1 MRGWWPLPVLV
12 AAALLFAWVDRD
24 SGLRTWWQLRQDLG
38 EANRRIEALREDVE
52 SRRRDTVALE
62 ENDFA
67 IERAIRERLEYT
79 RRGETLVKLR
89 GSHASHRFY

>member
-1 MRGWWPLPVLV
+1 LPVLV
-12 AAALLFAWVDRD
+12 AAALLFAWIDGD

-38 EANRRIEALREDVE
+38 LANDRIEALREDVE

-67 IERAIRERLEYT
+67 IERAIRERLEYA
-79 RRGETLVKLR
+79 RPDETFVKLR
-89 GSHASHRFY
+89 DANASHRLY

>member
-1 MRGWWPLPVLV
+1 LPLLV
-12 AAALLFAWVDRD
+12 AAALLFAWIDRD

-38 EANRRIEALREDVE
+38 LANDRIEALREDVA

-67 IERAIRERLEYT
+67 IERAIRERLEYA
-79 RRGETLVKLR
+79 RPDETFVKLR
-89 GSHASHRFY
+89 DSHASHRFY